1 MSMLPWFTVQ
11 RWLTASVLGLFLA
24 PQVQAQANPN
34 AYFRAIVQN
43 NESGVIA
50 YALQEHDLN
59 VRNDKNEHPLHMA
72 LRLDSLQVVNFLLDL
87 NAVDVN
93 AKNAHDETPL
103 MIAALKGQLH
113 QAQRL
118 IARGAE
124 VNKPGW
130 APLHY
135 AASNADDNLAMV
147 RLLLEHHAYID
158 AESPNGT
165 TPLMMAARYST
176 PALVQFLID
185 EGADPSVKNEQ
196 GLTAQDFAQQAG
208 RHALA
213 SKLAALVSAAS
224 APSSQ

>member
-1 MSMLPWFTVQ
+1 MSVHPRLTVL
-11 RWLTASVLGLFLA
+11 RGITAGLLGLSLA
-24 PQVQAQANPN
+24 QAQANPN

-59 VRNDKNEHPLHMA
+59 VRNDKNEHALHMA

-113 QAQRL
+113 EAQRL

-135 AASNADDNLAMV
+135 AASNVGDNLTMV
-147 RLLLEHHAYID
+147 KLLLEHHAYID

-176 PALVQFLID
+176 PALVQLLLD
-185 EGADPSVKNEQ
+185 EGADPSIKNEQ
-196 GLTAQDFAQQAG
+196 GLTARDFAQQAG
-208 RHALA
+208 RHASAQLLA
-213 SKLAALVSAAS
+213 VSV
-224 APSSQ
+224 SSTPAQ

>member
-1 MSMLPWFTVQ
+1 MSVHPRLTVL
-11 RWLTASVLGLFLA
+11 RGITAGLLGLSLA
-24 PQVQAQANPN
+24 QAQANPN

-59 VRNDKNEHPLHMA
+59 VRNDKNEHALHMA

-113 QAQRL
+113 EAQRL

-135 AASNADDNLAMV
+135 AASNAGDNLTMV
-147 RLLLEHHAYID
+147 KLLLEHHAYID

-176 PALVQFLID
+176 PALVQLLLD
-185 EGADPSVKNEQ
+185 EGADPSIKNEQ
-196 GLTAQDFAQQAG
+196 GLTARDFAQQAG
-208 RHALA
+208 RHASAQLLA
-213 SKLAALVSAAS
+213 VSV
-224 APSSQ
+224 SSTPAQ

>member
-1 MSMLPWFTVQ
+1 MSVYPRLTVL
-11 RWLTASVLGLFLA
+11 RGITAGLLGLSLA
-24 PQVQAQANPN
+24 QAQANPN

-59 VRNDKNEHPLHMA
+59 VRNDKNEHALHMA

-113 QAQRL
+113 EAQRL

-135 AASNADDNLAMV
+135 AASNAGDNLTMV
-147 RLLLEHHAYID
+147 KLLLEHHAYID

-176 PALVQFLID
+176 PALVQLLLD
-185 EGADPSVKNEQ
+185 EGADPSIKNEQ
-196 GLTAQDFAQQAG
+196 GLTARDFAQQAG
-208 RHALA
+208 RHASAQLLA
-213 SKLAALVSAAS
+213 VSV
-224 APSSQ
+224 SSTPAQ